1 MKTKNK
7 ISAIEQFQKSIMEAV
22 GKHYRQTLSDNA
34 KRAWERRKKLS
45 TTGKLAM

>member
-22 GKHYRQTLSDNA
+22 AKHYRQTLSDNA
-34 KRAWERRKKLS
+34 KRAWERRKLS